1 MIERRAIEPDD
12 SIGDFD
18 RFLEIADE
26 HERRAF
32 VRMAPQHVDDIGA
45 RTGVDALERFVE
57 QQQPRGFR
65 ASGRARPSAGC
76 HRTAARD
83 GRRGPCSESR
93 SARSRRRPP
102 CARARRAPRR
112 RRTSATGTGS

>member
-65 ASGRARPSAGC
+65 VPAGE
-76 HRTAARD
+76 HD
-83 GRRGPCSESR
+83 LLLI
-93 SARSRRRPP
+93 
-102 CARARRAPRR
+102 
-112 RRTSATGTGS
+112 ATGQPHETVVGASLPLIRRL